1 VPLRLRLA
9 AMALQGAVVVEALRQ
24 WT

>member
-9 AMALQGAVVVEALRQ
+9 AVALQGAVVVEALRQ
-24 WT
+24 WA